1 MMSYKNISN
10 FIVKFIYD
18 LGDDLDMDEWQEKIA
33 ECSGD
38 DEVTIIKRR
47 NYGVQLMHQVLYAAY
62 FKTAKIP
69 SNDAGIFR
77 IQNIPKND
85 NIPDNTSDT
94 EEVKSS
100 PIKKAFKVNSL
111 SKNYVPETMAID
123 HKFLARKESN
133 TSMVPETQAD
143 IIDEIGKKGTP
154 KI

>member
-18 LGDDLDMDEWQEKIA
+18 LGDDLDMDKWQEKIA

-38 DEVTIIKRR
+38 DEVTILKRR

-62 FKTAKIP
+62 FKAAKIV

-77 IQNIPKND
+77 IPKND

-111 SKNYVPETMAID
+111 SKNYVPETMAND
-123 HKFLARKESN
+123 HKFLTRKESN

-143 IIDEIGKKGTP
+143 IIDEIGKKGAQ